1 MDIDLLQSQLE
12 QPELHRKILSGYKGA
27 YSLGIGSDPRFD
39 EPVLIL
45 QVEGSNNNK
54 FPTVVNLAGERVPV
68 IINEGFHNPVPY

>member
-12 QPELHRKILSGYKGA
+12 QAELHLKILSGYKGA

-45 QVEGSNNNK
+45 QVENADKKS
-54 FPTVVNLAGERVPV
+54 FPTVVNLGGEKVPV
-68 IINEGFHNPVPY
+68 IINDCFHSPVPY